1 MVVYGA
7 IILSF
12 LGGIRWGTAIGPYD
26 AGRQAPEFAAS
37 VMGSLAGLSA
47 AFLPAIPAL
56 AFLIVWSIVAPPLVL
71 QSVLATDAAASLPA
85 FGFQRESMLAEARAI
100 DRAAARYP
108 DVQVALAPPFTLIG
122 ALREAVT
129 AMGVGGQDCH
139 TQASGAFTGDVSAVM
154 LADAGAGFVIVGHS
168 ERRALHG

>member
-1 MVVYGA
+1 MSDHSLTARIPLAALLLGLAGLIPFAAGAVSLWASVPLLPAETGLRLVVIYGA

-56 AFLIVWSIVAPPLVL
+56 ALLIAGFLVQGLWDVM
-71 QSVLATDAAASLPA
+71 SVDSGRLPGW
-85 FGFQRESMLAEARAI
+85 FGRLRMILTAG
-100 DRAAARYP
+100 
-108 DVQVALAPPFTLIG
+108 VVVALVA
-122 ALREAVT
+122 ALLAVF
-129 AMGVGGQDCH
+129 A
-139 TQASGAFTGDVSAVM
+139 
-154 LADAGAGFVIVGHS
+154 I
-168 ERRALHG
+168 

>member
-1 MVVYGA
+1 MSDHSLTGRIPVAALVLGLAGLIPFAAGAASLWVRLPLLSPETGLQLVVVYGA

-56 AFLIVWSIVAPPLVL
+56 ALLIAGFLAQGLWDVMSVDSGRLPGWFGRLRMILTAGVVVALVTAL
-71 QSVLATDAAASLPA
+71 LAVLA
-85 FGFQRESMLAEARAI
+85 I
-100 DRAAARYP
+100 
-108 DVQVALAPPFTLIG
+108 
-122 ALREAVT
+122 
-129 AMGVGGQDCH
+129 
-139 TQASGAFTGDVSAVM
+139 
-154 LADAGAGFVIVGHS
+154 
-168 ERRALHG
+168 

>member
-1 MVVYGA
+1 MSDHSLTGRIPVAALVLGLAGLIPFAAGAASLWVRLPLLPPETGLQLVVVYGA

-56 AFLIVWSIVAPPLVL
+56 ALLIAGFLVQGLWDVMSVDSGRLPVWFGRLRMILTAGVVVALVAAL
-71 QSVLATDAAASLPA
+71 LAVLAT
-85 FGFQRESMLAEARAI
+85 
-100 DRAAARYP
+100 
-108 DVQVALAPPFTLIG
+108 
-122 ALREAVT
+122 
-129 AMGVGGQDCH
+129 
-139 TQASGAFTGDVSAVM
+139 
-154 LADAGAGFVIVGHS
+154 
-168 ERRALHG
+168 